1 MAGLLF
7 LSYCVF
13 SNIQS
18 HLITTGKETKMGVR
32 VAIHQE
38 PLTLHHRTKSPFV
51 KSWMSQDLTRAAL
64 EGIGAAWQSIGGER
78 GLLPTLP
85 QGKGIQNP
93 CWLRSF

>member
-18 HLITTGKETKMGVR
+18 HLITTGKETKMGMR

-38 PLTLHHRTKSPFV
+38 PLIVHHRTKSPFV
-51 KSWMSQDLTRAAL
+51 KSWMSRNLTRAAL
-64 EGIGAAWQSIGGER
+64 EGIGAVWQGIGGER
-78 GLLPTLP
+78 GLFTDAAT
-85 QGKGIQNP
+85 G
-93 CWLRSF
+93 